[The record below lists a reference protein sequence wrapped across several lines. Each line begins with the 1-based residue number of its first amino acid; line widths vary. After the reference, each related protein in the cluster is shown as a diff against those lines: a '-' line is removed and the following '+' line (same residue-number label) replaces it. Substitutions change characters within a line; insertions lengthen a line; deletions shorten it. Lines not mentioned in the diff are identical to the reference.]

1 MIGGEPS
8 RATDGGYAGSRG
20 GPSIVQGAAGP
31 PRAGGEQRGVPGAR
45 QAVLRLRRV
54 DPWSVMKVSVV
65 LAATVGL
72 VLVVAVVAL
81 WWALDSW
88 GVFQAAVTTVD
99 QVAGSGTGST
109 VVAGYLGFSTVLGLS
124 LVLWV
129 VDVVLITA
137 LATLGAVVYNVVAAL
152 TGGLEVTLR
161 E

>member
-1 MIGGEPS
+1 M
-8 RATDGGYAGSRG
+8 
-20 GPSIVQGAAGP
+20 
-31 PRAGGEQRGVPGAR
+31 
-45 QAVLRLRRV
+45 LRLRRV